1 MFYNTYRAT
10 RSAMKRHQN
19 PLNSR
24 ALSLNSRDIRLNNP
38 KRQKLKNLLMTKF
51 IQKYNIRNPDEFLD
65 LVITQF
71 IQIEEFNDNDLKKLD
86 AKINRLNNEFNAQKK
101 TKNNLKNTFNISNEE
116 ISKRPLQTEINNLSG
131 ISRNNKLNEFTNQTE
146 GKNNINSN
154 INTINNEDV
163 INSNIKIK
171 NLKNDFPS
179 LNTYS
184 NYVTNTE
191 KNIKP
196 RGYSSYVNRTHA
208 NYRKYSKSPE
218 EELAELEKEFAEEE
232 LIENQKYKNKYE
244 RIDFSNQGDEW
255 KAILNYN
262 KKLYQR
268 QLLEQKLKDKNEKE
282 SMKNFLDKQVKEK
295 LQKKWDEKNQEREFD
310 RKVNEYL
317 KNIDEK
323 DNIKSTKKMEQI
335 KRLKLDRDNILKNET
350 MKKKIEQLKQKKF
363 DKMLVNNYK
372 ANIEQEKNE
381 KIEKKKR
388 GKSELL
394 KLKKEIENKRKLNK
408 EKIEKEKKDDMML
421 YMLKDKIDQRKE
433 NERNLYYTKIRSL
446 SRKYL
451 LPNAEKML
459 EKMQKDKREE
469 DEKIQHFYDEKN
481 KYEFEKEY
489 KAKIKRLNDKM
500 EIKKFLDMQIEE
512 KKKEKTFLKLLDQE
526 QARIWKLDL
535 NRRFDEMKLEEQ
547 CMKSM
552 NKKNFEY
559 ILKQIE
565 EKKRNKELEK
575 SKKMSDNEY
584 AINRDLLE
592 KANEDY
598 LKSCDNK

>member
-1 MFYNTYRAT
+1 
-10 RSAMKRHQN
+10 
-19 PLNSR
+19 
-24 ALSLNSRDIRLNNP
+24 
-38 KRQKLKNLLMTKF
+38 
-51 IQKYNIRNPDEFLD
+51 
-65 LVITQF
+65 
-71 IQIEEFNDNDLKKLD
+71 
-86 AKINRLNNEFNAQKK
+86 
-101 TKNNLKNTFNISNEE
+101 
-116 ISKRPLQTEINNLSG
+116 
-131 ISRNNKLNEFTNQTE
+131 
-146 GKNNINSN
+146 
-154 INTINNEDV
+154 
-163 INSNIKIK
+163 
-171 NLKNDFPS
+171 
-179 LNTYS
+179 
-184 NYVTNTE
+184 
-191 KNIKP
+191 
-196 RGYSSYVNRTHA
+196 
-208 NYRKYSKSPE
+208 
-218 EELAELEKEFAEEE
+218 
-232 LIENQKYKNKYE
+232 
-244 RIDFSNQGDEW
+244 
-255 KAILNYN
+255 
-262 KKLYQR
+262 
-268 QLLEQKLKDKNEKE
+268 
-282 SMKNFLDKQVKEK
+282 
-295 LQKKWDEKNQEREFD
+295 
-310 RKVNEYL
+310 
-317 KNIDEK
+317 
-323 DNIKSTKKMEQI
+323 
-335 KRLKLDRDNILKNET
+335 
-350 MKKKIEQLKQKKF
+350 
-363 DKMLVNNYK
+363 MLVNNYK

-489 KAKIKRLNDKM
+489 KAKIKRFNDKM